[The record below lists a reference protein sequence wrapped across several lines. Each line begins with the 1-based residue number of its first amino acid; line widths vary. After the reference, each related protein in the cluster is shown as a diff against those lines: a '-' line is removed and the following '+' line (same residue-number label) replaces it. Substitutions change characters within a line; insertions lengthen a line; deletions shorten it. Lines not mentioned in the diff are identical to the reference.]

1 MPNNELLFKFSE
13 FSIAQLVEYVD
24 TGIIALPELQRPFV
38 WDAVKVRDLFDSLYR
53 GMPIGVIILWEIYEG
68 APSKPIGGN
77 KVESPKYVVIDGQQ
91 RLTSFYAVIKNRGVF
106 SKNFRQTKLKIAFN
120 LLDERFEVW
129 DAAIEKDP
137 RWIPNISEIFEKGN
151 SFSFVKDL
159 IQKLKGSG
167 IEFSEDKIASEIG
180 RIYNIQDFK
189 VQAIELFSKVDL
201 EEVAE
206 IFVRI
211 NSKGKV
217 LNQSDFIMTL
227 MSVYW
232 DEGRKEI
239 EEFCEKSRKAPVE
252 KNDPS
257 PFNVIGIEPYPENI
271 VRSLIGYGF
280 LRGRLKY
287 AYLALR
293 GRDLETEQESEEVRE
308 RNFSI
313 LKESQKEVLDLTNW
327 HGFIKEISDAG
338 FVNRSLITSDNAFY
352 ATYSIYL
359 LLKKFGVD
367 YDTISSFIKEWFAF
381 SILTQRYTSSP
392 ESVIERDLMMF
403 KDVTSKNV
411 YEIVKKMRNIIDV
424 TLTDDYWKLTLP
436 NNLETSSTRSP
447 SFVLYLASLVRKDA
461 YILFSDTKLKDY
473 LSPLFKFKKK
483 PIDIHHIFPKNYLKK
498 LGIEDR
504 KLVNQVGNL
513 VYVEYKKNIKIA
525 DKPPKEYFE
534 DLQKI
539 YSTESLEEMLNSHAI
554 PENFFEMDYQTFL
567 NERRKLMAKEIGKY
581 FKTLRREYIFM

>member
-106 SKNFRQTKLKIAFN
+106 SKNFRQTRLKIGFN

-257 PFNVIGIEPYPENI
+257 PFNVIGMEPYPENI

-403 KDVTSKNV
+403 KDATSKNV
-411 YEIVKKMRNIIDV
+411 NEIVKKMRNIIDV

-525 DKPPKEYFE
+525 DKPPEEYFE
-534 DLQKI
+534 DLQRI
-539 YSTESLEEMLNSHAI
+539 YSEKSLKEMLNSHAI

-567 NERRKLMAKEIGKY
+567 NERRKLMAKEIEKY
-581 FKTLRREYIFM
+581 FKTLRRDYIFM